1 MNRLGF
7 ILFFIISASFSF
19 AQSAFKLASDSGD
32 AANFTSDMRKGVTSG
47 YYLGFTSLADE
58 MRELRR
64 SKDIPVTD
72 GFFKSLYIDFHYA
85 NQEFNAKFLN
95 DDIADA
101 NDGDEPIENSLY
113 GLTLGFKL
121 GDNPNLIIRIPLSVS
136 NFDAGN
142 VEDSGMVSELNCFPI
157 IE

>member
-85 NQEFNAKFLN
+85 NQEFNANFL
-95 DDIADA
+95 
-101 NDGDEPIENSLY
+101 EEN
-113 GLTLGFKL
+113 
-121 GDNPNLIIRIPLSVS
+121 VS
-136 NFDAGN
+136 Q
-142 VEDSGMVSELNCFPI
+142 MQMI
-157 IE
+157 